1 MVKICSYVVDLGDY
15 PPLDADFSRSPLKKS
30 AVTPIEERGQKPFG
44 LSAAERIYRVVKQ
57 KKGGTRSASSEC
69 CDYILIGR
77 AVDLINSK
85 AQKSRSDILFGF
97 IF

>member
-44 LSAAERIYRVVKQ
+44 LSA
-57 KKGGTRSASSEC
+57 GGTNC
-69 CDYILIGR
+69 R
-77 AVDLINSK
+77 AARRK
-85 AQKSRSDILFGF
+85 
-97 IF
+97 